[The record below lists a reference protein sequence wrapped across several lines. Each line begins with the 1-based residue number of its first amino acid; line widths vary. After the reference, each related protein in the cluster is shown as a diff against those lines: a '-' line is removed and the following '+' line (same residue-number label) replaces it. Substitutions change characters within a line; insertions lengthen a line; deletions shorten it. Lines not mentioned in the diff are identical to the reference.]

1 MELTATQH
9 FEATH
14 ADWVA
19 ATAAGAAGAVAMG
32 DQGDVAEREKP
43 SETLAMALYSSR
55 LGRSLL
61 RATPP

>member
-32 DQGDVAEREKP
+32 DQGDVAERAE
-43 SETLAMALYSSR
+43 AFR
-55 LGRSLL
+55 NVGNGFI
-61 RATPP
+61 